1 MAQIIEGVQNK
12 KTYIDIYKEIV
23 IKNPEYAPKDL
34 QQVHSNKHYKS
45 SNATVDDEMANVL
58 SLDNKHDFVQ
68 EVVYAKDNKKP
79 PSIICYVNDQLTNC
93 FICIPRW
100 T

>member
-1 MAQIIEGVQNK
+1 MNL
-12 KTYIDIYKEIV
+12 YIQEIV

-58 SLDNKHDFVQ
+58 SLDNNHDFVQ
-68 EVVYAKDNKKP
+68 EVVYAKDNKKSP
-79 PSIICYVNDQLTNC
+79 LCKEEFKSRKIHPSEKHRSHKYWMITTEFRNHL
-93 FICIPRW
+93 
-100 T
+100 